1 MDYSVF
7 AIELAFQYDAQS
19 QTRNELRKLLTEH
32 SSLTSYAQKAWF
44 YGVATDLLL
53 REAPSFER
61 GCWDYFDNEIALD
74 KYNEW
79 CNGLLR
85 EEGVRAT
92 PSLPGGRGPYRASGE
107 SRYMTFTMAF
117 LLVRGSNCD
126 RNLATRCHIPESNL
140 WRRDVFTYLLQGI
153 RLFNFASIRSDV
165 VYMIPNQDDYGLTP
179 EEIASE
185 KFKYLRPVV

>member
-7 AIELAFQYDAQS
+7 AIELALQYDGQS
-19 QTRNELRKLLTEH
+19 QTRNELRRLLTEH

-85 EEGVRAT
+85 EEGVRTT

-117 LLVRGSNCD
+117 LLVRGSDCD
-126 RNLATRCHIPESNL
+126 RTLATRCQIPESNL
-140 WRRDVFTYLLQGI
+140 WRRDVFTYLLHGI

-185 KFKYLRPVV
+185 RFKYLRPVV